1 MYRENI
7 NLRLFGLNTNTTESN
22 GEGNNLKAENKVF
35 YDRTLI
41 RLAKPALIHGQFGQ
55 KRNVPKNGGKQIE
68 FRKFTPLGKATTP
81 LTEGV
86 TPEGQNLDVSTVNAT
101 IHQYGGYVTISDNLD
116 VLSVDPVVTE
126 TLNLISDQAAQTID
140 AVERDILVCGTNVQ
154 YADGKAEARSELT
167 EEHKMTVD
175 VLKRA
180 VRTLKMNNT
189 PKINGFY
196 IAIMHPSVAYDLMSD
211 PDWIDAQKYTQ
222 NNVNK
227 LYFGEIGEIAGVKVI
242 ESTEAK
248 IWKEGERSVYATLV
262 FGKDAYGITEVEGG
276 GLTTIVKP
284 LGSAG
289 TGDPLNQRST
299 VGWKAY
305 HTAEILVEPY
315 MVRVETTSSFNDEA
329 N

>member
-1 MYRENI
+1 MSTETKTLN
-7 NLRLFGLNTNTTESN
+7 LNTNTMS
-22 GEGNNLKAENKVF
+22 GNLKVEDKTF
-35 YDRTLI
+35 YDKTLI
-41 RLAKPALIHGQFGQ
+41 HMAKPNLIHGQFGQ
-55 KRNVPKNGGKQIE
+55 KRNIPKNGGSHIE

-86 TPEGQNLDVSTVNAT
+86 TPDGQNLDVSTVTAT

-116 VLSVDPVVTE
+116 ITGVDPVVTE
-126 TLNLISDQAAQTID
+126 TLSLISDQAAQTID
-140 AVERDILVCGTNVQ
+140 TVERDILVCGTNVQ
-154 YADGKAEARSELT
+154 FADGSVEARSELT
-167 EEHKMTVD
+167 SENKMTVD

-189 PKINGFY
+189 PKIDGYY

-211 PDWIDAQKYTQ
+211 PDWIDAQKYTSA
-222 NNVNK
+222 NVK
-227 LYFGEIGEIAGVKVI
+227 KIYFGEIGEIAGVKVI

-248 IWKEGERSVYATLV
+248 IWKEGEISVYATLI
-262 FGKDAYGITEVEGG
+262 FGKDAYGITDVDGG
-276 GLTTIVKP
+276 GLTTIVKA

-289 TGDPLNQRST
+289 TGDPLDQRST

-315 MVRVETTSSFNDEA
+315 MVRVETASSFNDDE